1 MKREMKR
8 EMKRNPGKKIYM
20 LGLAVCLILMG
31 LQTVCLG
38 EELQV
43 KLSKE
48 TYVYDG
54 NFHMPTVRITDQDG
68 NPVDVKQFEIMQPKS
83 AQAVGKYDIIVRKKD
98 GSKSA
103 ETLSFQIIPKATQLK
118 QVKSDESG
126 LQVTW
131 NQTKQTLSGF
141 QLQYATDQK
150 FRRNR
155 RTLTI
160 RNGKAVRK
168 VIKKGETQ
176 ETYYVRIRG
185 YQNVKYNGKTIKLY
199 SNWSK
204 VKKIRMKS

>member
-1 MKREMKR
+1 
-8 EMKRNPGKKIYM
+8 MKRNPGKKKCM
-20 LGLAVCLILMG
+20 LGLAVCLMLMG
-31 LQTVCLG
+31 LQTVCFG

-68 NPVDVKQFEIMQPKS
+68 NAADVKQFEIMQPKS

-126 LQVTW
+126 LRVTW
-131 NQTKQTLSGF
+131 NQTRQALSGY
-141 QLQYATDQK
+141 QLQYAIDQK
-150 FRRNR
+150 FRCNR
-155 RTLTI
+155 RMLTVK
-160 RNGKAVRK
+160 NGKSVSK
-168 VIKKGETQ
+168 VIKKVETQ
-176 ETYYVRIRG
+176 ETYFVRIRG
-185 YQNVKYNGKTIKLY
+185 YQNVKYHGKTIKLY

-204 VKKIRMKS
+204 VKKIRMKN